1 MPHQETVMTPVE
13 ILMNE
18 HRNIERMLDCLEAMT
33 VTFLA
38 ERHIDADLAREAV
51 AFLQGYADRCHHGKE
66 EARLFQALE
75 EHGLAA
81 DCGPT
86 AVMRYEHEQ
95 GRTRIKEMA
104 EAIAA
109 GEKNDDEAPAR
120 FARAARMYL
129 GLLREHIQKE
139 DHCLFPMVGQ
149 VLNAKNAD
157 SLQKDFERFER
168 EEIDSERRAGLLKSL
183 EHLEA
188 RFIATARK

>member
-1 MPHQETVMTPVE
+1 MTPVE

-33 VTFLA
+33 ITFLA
-38 ERHIDADLAREAV
+38 ERHIDAELAREAV

-66 EARLFQALE
+66 ESRLFQALE

-149 VLNAKNAD
+149 VLDTQAMQD
-157 SLQKDFERFER
+157 LQKHFSRFER
-168 EEIDSERRAGLLKSL
+168 EEMDADKRANLLKSL

-188 RFIATARK
+188 RFAATAKK